1 MNKNELAEKFWRDF
15 CLENSEVDEN
25 TPYQVWFFGNSQEM
39 SVKLANYVIYGSKR
53 ATASLVKVN
62 ELIPENAPI
71 EDGYSVVTDFE
82 GNPKC
87 VLQTTEIREIPFL
100 EVDFQF
106 AKDEG
111 EGDENI
117 EDWRKGHR
125 DYFTKECKDLGF
137 EFDETMLVCCER
149 FRLLYP
155 KI

>member
-1 MNKNELAEKFWRDF
+1 MNKNDLAENCWREF
-15 CLENSEVDEN
+15 CLENSEVDDN
-25 TPYQVWFFGNSQEM
+25 THYQVWFFGNSQEM
-39 SVKLANYVIYGSKR
+39 SVKLANFVIYGSKR

-71 EDGYSVVTDFE
+71 DDGYSVVTDFE

-87 VLQTTEIREIPFL
+87 IIQTIEIREIPFL

-117 EDWRKGHR
+117 KSWRKGHQ

-149 FRLLYP
+149 FRLIYP